1 VFDRVVRAVQAKQS
15 IEPSWVVWRQILR
28 LGIQFLLGV
37 GLGLRNRASA
47 PFQLAAIQG
56 PRQTLA
62 NQATK
67 TDPARPFGR
76 GLEGF

>member
-1 VFDRVVRAVQAKQS
+1 M
-15 IEPSWVVWRQILR
+15 VWRQILR
-28 LGIQFLLGV
+28 LSIQFLL
-37 GLGLRNRASA
+37 GLGLRNRVSA

-56 PRQTLA
+56 PWQRLV

-76 GLEGF
+76 GLEGL

>member
-1 VFDRVVRAVQAKQS
+1 MFDRVVRAVQAKQS
-15 IEPSWVVWRQILR
+15 IEPSWVVSRQILR
-28 LGIQFLLGV
+28 LGIQFLLG
-37 GLGLRNRASA
+37 LGLRNRVSA